1 MALQAGHLVG
11 KYREERACHQ
21 EEEIG
26 RAMLGTLARLSL
38 GLAIATALCLS
49 PSLCE
54 GRAQAASLS
63 AKDTARAKRAKQ
75 LYKDGQ
81 YEEAAKIFSSLC
93 SNYPDTLVLTRNL
106 GACYYYLRRP
116 EPALSNLREYLRRA
130 PDISAEDRSEVE
142 GWVAEMEKLRGQ
154 PTPSPAPAPPPPPV
168 LPVTA
173 AAGPAPASSAPA
185 PSSPTPATPSPAG
198 AGASSQPSDAAMLA
212 ETVTTTP
219 QAQARSHSTLAWIA
233 GGIGVV
239 GLAGGG
245 VCTALTL
252 SKFSTTESQ
261 YNPSAE
267 SAGKTYAALQW
278 VGYGVGA
285 AGIATAILLFTLNP
299 SASSPV
305 ALTPMLGQGFA
316 GASVAGIY

>member
-1 MALQAGHLVG
+1 MVHSS
-11 KYREERACHQ
+11 
-21 EEEIG
+21 
-26 RAMLGTLARLSL
+26 ARLLL
-38 GLAIATALCLS
+38 GIAIGIALCLP

-54 GRAQAASLS
+54 GRAQAAGLT

-81 YEEAAKIFSSLC
+81 YEEAAKIFSSL
-93 SNYPDTLVLTRNL
+93 SSDNPDTLVLTRNL

-130 PDISAEDRSEVE
+130 HDISAEDRSEVE

-154 PTPSPAPAPPPPPV
+154 PAPTPSPASALPAPPV

-173 AAGPAPASSAPA
+173 AAGTAPVSSAPA
-185 PSSPTPATPSPAG
+185 PSSPTPATPSPAS
-198 AGASSQPSDAAMLA
+198 AGASSQPSNSAMLA

-219 QAQARSHSTLAWIA
+219 QAPARSYSTLAWIA

-245 VCTALTL
+245 VCTALAL
-252 SKFSTTESQ
+252 SKFSSTESQ
-261 YNPSAE
+261 YNRSAE

-316 GASVAGIY
+316 GASVAGTY

>member
-1 MALQAGHLVG
+1 MALQAGHLFG
-11 KYREERACHQ
+11 KYRDGRACQQ

-26 RAMLGTLARLSL
+26 MVGTLARLSL
-38 GLAIATALCLS
+38 GLAIVTALCLS
-49 PSLCE
+49 LSLCE
-54 GRAQAASLS
+54 GRAQAAGLT

-81 YEEAAKIFSSLC
+81 YEEAAKIFSSL
-93 SNYPDTLVLTRNL
+93 SSDYPDTLVLTRNL

-130 PDISAEDRSEVE
+130 HDISAEDRSEVE
-142 GWVAEMEKLRGQ
+142 GWMAEMEKLRGQ
-154 PTPSPAPAPPPPPV
+154 PAPSPSPAPAPPAPPV

-173 AAGPAPASSAPA
+173 AAAPAPASSAPA
-185 PSSPTPATPSPAG
+185 PSSPTPATPSPAS
-198 AGASSQPSDAAMLA
+198 AGAPSQPSNPAISAA
-212 ETVTTTP
+212 TVTTTP
-219 QAQARSHSTLAWIA
+219 QAPARSYSTLAWIA

-245 VCTALTL
+245 VCTALAL
-252 SKFSTTESQ
+252 SKFSSTESQ

-316 GASVAGIY
+316 GAGVAGTY